1 MSVLVVGLF
10 QWIILAGFHST
21 HCHTATHYR
30 YAKTVFL
37 FMPSQSLPVSLSL
50 TFSLSFSHQMNF
62 NHGAFI
68 SNTHMLHLHTALATT
83 PYATISAYTHIAER
97 TLAYFY
103 NANSGKRKV
112 IIGNCC
118 LNLKNSITLLE
129 LRGNFKAPQLHL
141 YMRFAYMCVT
151 SA

>member
-1 MSVLVVGLF
+1 
-10 QWIILAGFHST
+10 
-21 HCHTATHYR
+21 
-30 YAKTVFL
+30 
-37 FMPSQSLPVSLSL
+37 MPSQSLPVSLSL

-83 PYATISAYTHIAER
+83 SYATISAYTHIAER

-151 SA
+151 SAQGRHRGNVIEYRSHTIMIYLPSIFCHCIHKTL